1 MVHLTSF
8 AWKRKGSTKLYI
20 PLADS
25 DNLANFATDNELQHR
40 IDALL
45 QFWSN
50 QIKDVT
56 NAQEVNKDQEEA
68 GPLDVIQYWRE
79 RRKNLSYI
87 NK

>member
-1 MVHLTSF
+1 MMQNDYIADFFAEKEWSQNVKNEYLKALREFMVHLTSN

-50 QIKDVT
+50 
-56 NAQEVNKDQEEA
+56 
-68 GPLDVIQYWRE
+68 
-79 RRKNLSYI
+79 
-87 NK
+87 